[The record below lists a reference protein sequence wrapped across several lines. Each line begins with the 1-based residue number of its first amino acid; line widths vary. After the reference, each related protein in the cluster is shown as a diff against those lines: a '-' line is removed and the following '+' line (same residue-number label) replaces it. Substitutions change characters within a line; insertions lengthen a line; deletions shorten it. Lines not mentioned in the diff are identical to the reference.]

1 MISSLDAQPHA
12 TESRMAIVPGPF
24 ETLGVELRP
33 SARRAADRET
43 PLFSLLR
50 LTVGL
55 PPDDGRWWPEAGDF
69 APPSL
74 TLLER
79 LLVGLRAWETT
90 AVVTVVHPPGRHRR
104 VAS

>member
-1 MISSLDAQPHA
+1 MVSSHTAQPHA
-12 TESRMAIVPGPF
+12 IEPRIAIVPRPV
-24 ETLGVELRP
+24 ETLGVEVPCPAPRV
-33 SARRAADRET
+33 ADRET

-104 VAS
+104 VAG